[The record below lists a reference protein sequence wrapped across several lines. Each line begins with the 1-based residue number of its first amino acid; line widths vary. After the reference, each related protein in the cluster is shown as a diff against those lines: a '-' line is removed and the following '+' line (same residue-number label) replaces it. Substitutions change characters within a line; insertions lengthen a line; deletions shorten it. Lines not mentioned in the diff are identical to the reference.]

1 MGLPGTQTLLG
12 ERPLKCDEAIW
23 KRG

>member
-12 ERPLKCDEAIW
+12 ERPLECDEAIW